1 MLFWKANKYK
11 KMTTKQICE
20 NMSDLMLD
28 KSFLKYFYNDIIKRQ
43 NDFDLWSKNTR
54 LPGRE
59 QLIINS
65 FENSLSELSD
75 DDKKIVYKMYYK
87 ILPDIYFELFFLEF
101 LNDPKVFKFYI
112 KKLSAKSKIL
122 SERAFDIFNS
132 QKSNVISDKK
142 IIKMIRKCNKN
153 VLPILDEKLSNYYYN
168 SDFFMIEYKDFK
180 LLNYKAI
187 LTSGILNHVSVVNK
201 LLVDKNIIDK
211 YELLF
216 INWITH
222 DVIKEPSLYFSSL
235 NDKKDFKPS
244 IIDKMV
250 YDIKQNRINL
260 FKGDVSSKLDIFI
273 KYIKNEK
280 GYEMSDFFI
289 ERLLEEFKF
298 LSIHEMEM
306 LISHYSNGSLIMK
319 DILKDTSNYSFVQK
333 LTSRSKYENLQSIK
347 KFIKIINKCDPKKD
361 ILLYEKNIDLI
372 LYLLNTF
379 EEPKSEYME
388 PLTIKEKYEILN
400 SIIHKNDWNFYGLN
414 IIFKNHYINICDT
427 KFIEEKIKEYIKEI
441 KSNHIKESDIIESCL
456 YIAYC
461 KEKIDKEFL
470 VNSLKEL
477 VNDGYYTTDRLFYIK
492 GQNQEKI
499 TELKAIHADIQ
510 SKIIGSEMKNNVEK
524 KRNRL

>member
-1 MLFWKANKYK
+1 MFFWKTNKYK
-11 KMTTKQICE
+11 KMTAKQICE
-20 NMSDLMLD
+20 NMSVLMLD
-28 KSFLKYFYNDIIKRQ
+28 KSFLKYFYNDIIKKQ
-43 NDFDLWSKNTR
+43 NDFDLWYKNTK

-65 FENSLSELSD
+65 FENALSELSNE
-75 DDKKIVYKMYYK
+75 DKKILYKTYYK
-87 ILPDIYFELFFLEF
+87 ILPDIYFELFFLEY

-112 KKLSAKSKIL
+112 KKLSTKSEIL

-132 QKSNVISDKK
+132 QKLNAISDKK
-142 IIKMIRKCNKN
+142 IITMTRKINKN
-153 VLPILDEKLSNYYYN
+153 ILPILDEKLSNYYYN
-168 SDFFMIEYKDFK
+168 SDLFIIEDEYSK
-180 LLNYKAI
+180 LLNYKAL
-187 LTSGILNHVSVVNK
+187 LTSGVLNYVSVVK
-201 LLVDKNIIDK
+201 KFLDDKNIIDK
-211 YELLF
+211 HELLF

-222 DVIKEPSLYFSSL
+222 DVIKDPALYFFSL

-244 IIDKMV
+244 IIDNIV
-250 YDIKQNRINL
+250 YDIKRNRIDL
-260 FKGDVSSKLDIFI
+260 FKGDISTKLEIFI

-280 GYEMSDFFI
+280 GSEMSDFFI
-289 ERLLEEFKF
+289 ERLLTELKI
-298 LSIHEMEM
+298 LSINEMEM
-306 LISHYSNGSLIMK
+306 LISHYSNDSLIIK

>member
-1 MLFWKANKYK
+1 MFFWKTNKYK
-11 KMTTKQICE
+11 KMTAKQICE
-20 NMSDLMLD
+20 NMSVLMLD
-28 KSFLKYFYNDIIKRQ
+28 KSFLKYFYNDIIKKQ
-43 NDFDLWSKNTR
+43 NDFDLWYKNTK

-65 FENSLSELSD
+65 FENALSELSNE
-75 DDKKIVYKMYYK
+75 DKKILYKTYYK
-87 ILPDIYFELFFLEF
+87 ILPDIYFELFFLEY

-112 KKLSAKSKIL
+112 KKLSTKSEIL

-132 QKSNVISDKK
+132 QKLNAISDKK
-142 IIKMIRKCNKN
+142 IITMTRKINKN
-153 VLPILDEKLSNYYYN
+153 ILSILDEKLSNYYYN
-168 SDFFMIEYKDFK
+168 SDLFIIEDEYSK
-180 LLNYKAI
+180 LLNYKAL
-187 LTSGILNHVSVVNK
+187 LTSGVLNYVSVVK
-201 LLVDKNIIDK
+201 KFLDDKNIIDK
-211 YELLF
+211 HELLF

-222 DVIKEPSLYFSSL
+222 DVIKDPALYFFSL

-244 IIDKMV
+244 IIDNIV
-250 YDIKQNRINL
+250 YDIKRNRIDL
-260 FKGDVSSKLDIFI
+260 FKGDISTKLEIFI

-280 GYEMSDFFI
+280 SSEMSDFFI
-289 ERLLEEFKF
+289 ERLLTELKI
-298 LSIHEMEM
+298 LSINEMEM
-306 LISHYSNGSLIMK
+306 LISHYSNDSLIIK

-361 ILLYEKNIDLI
+361 ILLYERNIDLI

-379 EEPKSEYME
+379 EEPEYME

-456 YIAYC
+456 YVAYC

-477 VNDGYYTTDRLFYIK
+477 VNDGYYTTDKLFYIK
-492 GQNQEKI
+492 DQNQEKI
-499 TELKAIHADIQ
+499 TELKAIHAEIQ
-510 SKIIGSEMKNNVEK
+510 SEIIGSEMKDNIER

>member
-1 MLFWKANKYK
+1 MFFWKTNKYK
-11 KMTTKQICE
+11 KMTAKQICE
-20 NMSDLMLD
+20 NMSVLMLD
-28 KSFLKYFYNDIIKRQ
+28 KSFLKYFYNDIIKKQ
-43 NDFDLWSKNTR
+43 NDFDLWYKNTK

-65 FENSLSELSD
+65 FENALSELSNE
-75 DDKKIVYKMYYK
+75 DKKILYKTYYK
-87 ILPDIYFELFFLEF
+87 ILPDIYFELFFLEY

-112 KKLSAKSKIL
+112 KKLSTKSEIL

-132 QKSNVISDKK
+132 QKLNAISDKK
-142 IIKMIRKCNKN
+142 IITMTRKINKN
-153 VLPILDEKLSNYYYN
+153 ILPILDEKLSNYYYN
-168 SDFFMIEYKDFK
+168 SDLFIIEDEYSK
-180 LLNYKAI
+180 LLNYKAL
-187 LTSGILNHVSVVNK
+187 LTSGVLNYVSVVK
-201 LLVDKNIIDK
+201 KFLDDKNIIDK
-211 YELLF
+211 HELLF

-222 DVIKEPSLYFSSL
+222 DVIKDPALYFFSL

-244 IIDKMV
+244 IIDNIV
-250 YDIKQNRINL
+250 YDIKRNRIDL
-260 FKGDVSSKLDIFI
+260 FKGDISTKLEIFI

-280 GYEMSDFFI
+280 GSEMSDFFI
-289 ERLLEEFKF
+289 ERLLTELKI
-298 LSIHEMEM
+298 LSINEMEM
-306 LISHYSNGSLIMK
+306 LISHYSNDSLIIK

-361 ILLYEKNIDLI
+361 ILLYERNIDLI

-379 EEPKSEYME
+379 EEPEYME

-441 KSNHIKESDIIESCL
+441 KSNYIKESDIIESCL
-456 YIAYC
+456 YVAYC

-477 VNDGYYTTDRLFYIK
+477 VNDGYYATDKLFYIK
-492 GQNQEKI
+492 DQNQEKI
-499 TELKAIHADIQ
+499 TELKAIHAEIQ
-510 SKIIGSEMKNNVEK
+510 SEIIGSKIRNSVEK

>member
-1 MLFWKANKYK
+1 MFFWKTNKYK
-11 KMTTKQICE
+11 KMTAKQICE
-20 NMSDLMLD
+20 NMSVLMLD
-28 KSFLKYFYNDIIKRQ
+28 KSFLKYFYNDIIKKQ
-43 NDFDLWSKNTR
+43 NDFDLWYKNTK

-65 FENSLSELSD
+65 FENALSELSNE
-75 DDKKIVYKMYYK
+75 DKKILYKTYYK
-87 ILPDIYFELFFLEF
+87 ILPDIYFELFFLEY

-112 KKLSAKSKIL
+112 KKLSTKSEIL
-122 SERAFDIFNS
+122 SERAFDIFNC
-132 QKSNVISDKK
+132 QKLNAISDKK
-142 IIKMIRKCNKN
+142 IITMTRKINKN
-153 VLPILDEKLSNYYYN
+153 ILPILDEKLSNYYYN
-168 SDFFMIEYKDFK
+168 SDLFIIEDEYSK
-180 LLNYKAI
+180 LLNYKAL
-187 LTSGILNHVSVVNK
+187 LTSGVLNYVSVVK
-201 LLVDKNIIDK
+201 KFLDDKNIIDK
-211 YELLF
+211 HELLF

-222 DVIKEPSLYFSSL
+222 DVIKDPALYFFSL

-244 IIDKMV
+244 IIDNIV
-250 YDIKQNRINL
+250 YDIKRNRIDL
-260 FKGDVSSKLDIFI
+260 FKGDISTKLEIFI

-280 GYEMSDFFI
+280 GSEMSDFFI
-289 ERLLEEFKF
+289 ERLLTELKI
-298 LSIHEMEM
+298 LSINEMEM
-306 LISHYSNGSLIMK
+306 LISHYSNDSLIIK

-361 ILLYEKNIDLI
+361 ILLYERNIDLI

-379 EEPKSEYME
+379 EEPEYME

-441 KSNHIKESDIIESCL
+441 KSNYIKESDIIESCL
-456 YIAYC
+456 YVAYC

-477 VNDGYYTTDRLFYIK
+477 VNDGYYATDKLFYIK
-492 GQNQEKI
+492 DQNQEKI
-499 TELKAIHADIQ
+499 TELKAIHAEIQ
-510 SKIIGSEMKNNVEK
+510 SEIIGSKIRNSVEK

>member
-1 MLFWKANKYK
+1 MFFWKTNKYK

-20 NMSDLMLD
+20 NMSVLMLD
-28 KSFLKYFYNDIIKRQ
+28 KSFLKYFYNDIIKKQ
-43 NDFDLWSKNTR
+43 NDFDLWYKNTK

-65 FENSLSELSD
+65 FENALSELSNE
-75 DDKKIVYKMYYK
+75 DKKILYKTYYK
-87 ILPDIYFELFFLEF
+87 ILPDIYFELFFLKY
-101 LNDPKVFKFYI
+101 LNDSKVFKFYI
-112 KKLSAKSKIL
+112 KKLSTKSEIL

-132 QKSNVISDKK
+132 QKLNPISDKK
-142 IIKMIRKCNKN
+142 IITMTRKINKN
-153 VLPILDEKLSNYYYN
+153 ILPILDEKLSNYYYN
-168 SDFFMIEYKDFK
+168 SDLFIIEDEYSK
-180 LLNYKAI
+180 LLNYKAL
-187 LTSGILNHVSVVNK
+187 LTSGVLNYVSVVK
-201 LLVDKNIIDK
+201 KFLDDKNIIDK
-211 YELLF
+211 HELLF

-222 DVIKEPSLYFSSL
+222 DVIKDPALYFFSL

-244 IIDKMV
+244 IIDNIV
-250 YDIKQNRINL
+250 YDIKRNRINL
-260 FKGDVSSKLDIFI
+260 FKGDISTKLEIFI

-280 GYEMSDFFI
+280 GSEMSDFFI
-289 ERLLEEFKF
+289 ERLLTELKI
-298 LSIHEMEM
+298 LSINEMEM
-306 LISHYSNGSLIMK
+306 LISHYSNDSLIIK

-361 ILLYEKNIDLI
+361 ILLYERNIDLI

-379 EEPKSEYME
+379 EEPEYME

-456 YIAYC
+456 YVAYC

-477 VNDGYYTTDRLFYIK
+477 VNDGYYATDKLFYIK
-492 GQNQEKI
+492 DQNQEKI
-499 TELKAIHADIQ
+499 IELKAIHAEIQ
-510 SKIIGSEMKNNVEK
+510 SEIIGSKIRNSVEK